1 MELETDSESKQHK
14 IKSKGVGTVANDVD
28 ENESVLGNDAE
39 GDEYVESVEN
49 SIDRMRDEGGIAPEL
64 PHSKDRA
71 HEVQRHLSEGT
82 LHS

>member
-1 MELETDSESKQHK
+1 MADR
-14 IKSKGVGTVANDVD
+14 GD
-28 ENESVLGNDAE
+28 ENQPVLGNDGE

-64 PHSKDRA
+64 PHSEKRA
-71 HEVQRHLSEGT
+71 DEIQRQLDEGT

>member
-1 MELETDSESKQHK
+1 MAH
-14 IKSKGVGTVANDVD
+14 IVD
-28 ENESVLGNDAE
+28 ENERVLFNDSE

-64 PHSKDRA
+64 PHSEERA
-71 HEVQRHLSEGT
+71 HEVQRRLSEGT

>member
-1 MELETDSESKQHK
+1 MADKR
-14 IKSKGVGTVANDVD
+14 
-28 ENESVLGNDAE
+28 NEEQMVLGNDGE

-64 PHSKDRA
+64 PHSEKRA
-71 HEVQRHLSEGT
+71 AEIQRQLEDGT

>member
-1 MELETDSESKQHK
+1 MAH
-14 IKSKGVGTVANDVD
+14 TVN
-28 ENESVLGNDAE
+28 ENEPVLCNDSE

-64 PHSKDRA
+64 PHSEERA
-71 HEVQRHLSEGT
+71 EEVQRRLSEGT

>member
-1 MELETDSESKQHK
+1 MADKQ
-14 IKSKGVGTVANDVD
+14 ND
-28 ENESVLGNDAE
+28 EKLILGNDGE

-64 PHSKDRA
+64 PHSEQRA
-71 HEVQRHLSEGT
+71 GEIQRQLEDGS